1 VLSSKEG
8 EHAFTSSYQEFL
20 QLKAQARAKGLL

>member
-8 EHAFTSSYQEFL
+8 EHAFTKDYDEF
-20 QLKAQARAKGLL
+20 QRLKAEARAKGLL